1 MDLGVQESIVKRYF
15 SRKKTNK
22 SFQTTQNANVDPSFA
37 QKKVVVMSFTIL
49 QHANSLNY
57 LNRRSPRKICVSMK
71 LQMIQKS
78 KLVHFVLWNFREVLD
93 VTWWPVFQR
102 EEVVEKLFATSVNK
116 IGKVIKVTIYVQIQ
130 NKYLI
135 RSQF

>member
-1 MDLGVQESIVKRYF
+1 MDLGVQDSIVRRYF
-15 SRKKTNK
+15 SHMKMNK

-37 QKKVVVMSFTIL
+37 QKKVVVLSFTIL

-93 VTWWPVFQR
+93 VTWWPVFQK
-102 EEVVEKLFATSVNK
+102 EEVVEILFVTSVNN
-116 IGKVIKVTIYVQIQ
+116 IGKVTLVTTNVQDLKKFPIKG
-130 NKYLI
+130 
-135 RSQF
+135 